1 MSQRLN
7 QNMEHES
14 CCMTHVV
21 GNFRVLQKCMQLS
34 LTHQL
39 DFVATSCLLYGNYEN
54 EFIELELKAGE
65 RTARKRRTRLN
76 RTFVKEIILESIK
89 LDYHLSH
96 CIPSYICN
104 PIIITLSSF
113 K

>member
-1 MSQRLN
+1 
-7 QNMEHES
+7 MEHES

-65 RTARKRRTRLN
+65 RTARKGEH
-76 RTFVKEIILESIK
+76 V
-89 LDYHLSH
+89 
-96 CIPSYICN
+96 
-104 PIIITLSSF
+104 
-113 K
+113 

>member
-1 MSQRLN
+1 MNSVKKSALSTLCINTLN
-7 QNMEHES
+7 KNMEHGS
-14 CCMTHVV
+14 CCMTHEV

-65 RTARKRRTRLN
+65 RTARKGEH
-76 RTFVKEIILESIK
+76 V
-89 LDYHLSH
+89 
-96 CIPSYICN
+96 
-104 PIIITLSSF
+104 
-113 K
+113 